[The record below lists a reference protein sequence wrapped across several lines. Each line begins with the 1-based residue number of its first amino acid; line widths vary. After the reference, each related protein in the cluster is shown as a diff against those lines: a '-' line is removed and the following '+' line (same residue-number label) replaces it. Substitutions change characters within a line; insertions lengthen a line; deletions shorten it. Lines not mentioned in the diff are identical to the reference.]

1 MLSDLQTWLLAVFA
15 AMLTVHG
22 FVNLYLT
29 LYAWADPARIDQAR
43 APKTFRPP
51 LFGFSLL
58 LPSRHEHQVIGE
70 TLRRL
75 ATINYPVHKFELIVL
90 CTPDDQAT
98 INAAR
103 ASIARYRIGNARVV
117 VFDPPSGKARA
128 MNIGLAAAR
137 HELVT
142 IFDAEDDV
150 SPDILN
156 IANTL
161 YHNQAIDILQG
172 GVQLMNFDSQWFSAA
187 NVLEYFFWFKS
198 RMHYYA
204 RSGIVPL
211 GGNTVF
217 FKKRDVLHVGGWDE
231 KCLTEDADIGI
242 RLSLAGKRFGVMYD
256 AAHVTREETPATVAA
271 FIKQRTRWNQGFLQI
286 TGKGD
291 WRRLS
296 RIKQISLVLY
306 ILQSPSFMAWVLA
319 LAPVTLFLGW
329 YVQANILVSLLSFM
343 PLILSVLNIVVSL
356 VGLYEFGQEQVCR
369 IRWRHYFKFL
379 LAYLPYQLMLAAA
392 SWRALWRHYRGQHAW
407 EKTAHFGAHRPA
419 GGSSL

>member
-1 MLSDLQTWLLAVFA
+1 MQSDAQTLVLAIFA
-15 AMLTVHG
+15 AILTVHG
-22 FVNLYLT
+22 FINLYLT

-51 LFGFSLL
+51 LFGFSIL
-58 LPSRHEHQVIGE
+58 LPSRHEHQVIRE
-70 TLRRL
+70 TLQRL
-75 ATINYPVHKFELIVL
+75 AAVNYPITKFELIVL
-90 CTPDDQAT
+90 CTPDDEDT
-98 INAAR
+98 IKAAR
-103 ASIARYRIGNARVV
+103 ASIAQHHITNARVI

-137 HELVT
+137 HEIVT

-172 GVQLMNFDSQWFSAA
+172 GVQLMNFNSHWFSAA

-217 FKKRDVLHVGGWDE
+217 FRKRDVLAVGGWDE
-231 KCLTEDADIGI
+231 SCLTEDADIGI

-256 AAHVTREETPATVAA
+256 SGHVTREETPDSVAA

-286 TGKGD
+286 TTKGD

-296 RIKQISLVLY
+296 KPKQISLVLY

-319 LAPVTLFLGW
+319 LAPVTLFLGL
-329 YVQANILVSLLSFM
+329 YVQANLLVSLLSFM
-343 PLILSVLNIVVSL
+343 PLLLSILSVLVSL
-356 VGLYEFGQEQVCR
+356 VGLYEFGHEQHRQVH
-369 IRWRHYFKFL
+369 WYDYGKFII
-379 LAYLPYQLMLAAA
+379 AYLPYQVLLVIAA
-392 SWRALWRHYRGQHAW
+392 WRALWRHYRGVHGW
-407 EKTAHFGAHRPA
+407 EKTPHLGAHRA
-419 GGSSL
+419 TGRRTV

>member
-1 MLSDLQTWLLAVFA
+1 MLSDVQTWLLAGFA
-15 AMLTVHG
+15 LALTLHG

-29 LYAWADPARIDQAR
+29 LYAWADPARIDHAR
-43 APKTFRPP
+43 APKTYRPP
-51 LFGFSLL
+51 LFGFSIL

-70 TLRRL
+70 TLKAL
-75 ATINYPVHKFELIVL
+75 AAINYPVHKFELIVL
-90 CTPDDQAT
+90 CTPDDQDT
-98 INAAR
+98 ITAAR
-103 ASIARYRIGNARVV
+103 DSIAQNHITNARVI

-172 GVQLMNFDSQWFSAA
+172 GVQLMNFDSRWFSAA

-204 RSGIVPL
+204 RAGIVPL

-217 FKKRDVLHVGGWDE
+217 FRKADVLGVGGWDE
-231 KCLTEDADIGI
+231 SCLTEDADIGI

-256 AAHVTREETPATVAA
+256 ASHVTREETPATVSA

-286 TGKGD
+286 TSKGD

-296 RIKQISLVLY
+296 YGKQIGLVLY

-319 LAPVTLFLGW
+319 LAPLTLLLGL
-329 YVQANILVSLLSFM
+329 YLQANIFVSLLSFM
-343 PLILSVLNIVVSL
+343 PLLLSILSILVSL
-356 VGLYEFGQEQVCR
+356 VGLYEFGQEQQRPV
-369 IRWRHYFKFL
+369 RWYHYVRFL
-379 LAYLPYQLMLAAA
+379 LAYLPYQLLLSAAA
-392 SWRALWRHYRGQHAW
+392 WRALWRHHRGHHGW
-407 EKTAHFGAHRPA
+407 EKTAHLGAHRPPNR
-419 GGSSL
+419 SVL